1 MKMEKMEMRTSK
13 PYKTMKSILKIKTN
27 SFLETYKKNLF
38 SEAMWKV
45 EVEGF
50 PPFYMDGSSAGEVK
64 MALKKKLKKPKEIKS
79 IERIQKTDWKKNVL
93 GRISG
98 KDGKDDKDD
107 EETNESENQVKRWIK
122 EETLTDDLL
131 VDAIKNV
138 MKERIKNG

>member
-1 MKMEKMEMRTSK
+1 MTKMEMRTSK

-50 PPFYMDGSSAGEVK
+50 PPFYMDASSAGEVK
-64 MALKKKLKKPKEIKS
+64 MALKKKLKRPKEIKS
-79 IERIQKTDWKKNVL
+79 IERIQKTDWKKDVL

-98 KDGKDDKDD
+98 KDKDD

-131 VDAIKNV
+131 IDAIKNV

>member
-1 MKMEKMEMRTSK
+1 MEMKTSK
-13 PYKTMKSILKIKTN
+13 PYKTMKSILKVKTQ
-27 SFLETYKKNLF
+27 SFLDNYKKNLF

-50 PPFYMDGSSAGEVK
+50 PPFYMDGNSAGEVK
-64 MALKKKLKKPKEIKS
+64 MTLKKKLKKPKEIIS

-93 GRISG
+93 DRISG
-98 KDGKDDKDD
+98 KEID
-107 EETNESENQVKRWIK
+107 ESENQVTQWIK

-138 MKERIKNG
+138 MNERIKNG

>member
-1 MKMEKMEMRTSK
+1 MKTSK
-13 PYKTMKSILKIKTN
+13 PCKTMKSILKVKTQ
-27 SFLETYKKNLF
+27 SFLENYKKNLF

-50 PPFYMDGSSAGEVK
+50 PPFYMDATSAGEVK
-64 MALKKKLKKPKEIKS
+64 MILRKKLKKPKEIKS
-79 IERIQKTDWKKNVL
+79 IERIQKTGWKKDVL

-98 KDGKDDKDD
+98 KDKDDKDD
-107 EETNESENQVKRWIK
+107 KETNESDRQVKQWIK

-138 MKERIKNG
+138 MEERIKNG

>member
-1 MKMEKMEMRTSK
+1 MEMRTSK

-50 PPFYMDGSSAGEVK
+50 PPFYMDGNSAGEVK
-64 MALKKKLKKPKEIKS
+64 MNLKKKLKKPKEIIS
-79 IERIQKTDWKKNVL
+79 IERVQKSDWKKNVMD
-93 GRISG
+93 RIAG
-98 KDGKDDKDD
+98 KEID
-107 EETNESENQVKRWIK
+107 ESDNQVKQWIK
-122 EETLTDDLL
+122 EESLTDNLL
-131 VDAIKNV
+131 IDAIKNV

>member
-1 MKMEKMEMRTSK
+1 MEMRTSK

-27 SFLETYKKNLF
+27 SFLDNYKKNLF
-38 SEAMWKV
+38 TEAMWKV

-98 KDGKDDKDD
+98 KDKDD
-107 EETNESENQVKRWIK
+107 EETNESDKQVNQWIK
-122 EETLTDDLL
+122 EGTLTDDLL
-131 VDAIKNV
+131 VGAIKNV
-138 MKERIKNG
+138 MKERIKHG

>member
-1 MKMEKMEMRTSK
+1 MEMRTSK

-27 SFLETYKKNLF
+27 SFLDTYKKNLF

-50 PPFYMDGSSAGEVK
+50 PPFYMDASSAGEVK
-64 MALKKKLKKPKEIKS
+64 MALKKKLKRPKEIKS
-79 IERIQKTDWKKNVL
+79 IERVQKSDWKKNVMD
-93 GRISG
+93 RIAG
-98 KDGKDDKDD
+98 KEID
-107 EETNESENQVKRWIK
+107 ESEEQVKQWIK
-122 EETLTDDLL
+122 EDSLTDDLL

>member
-1 MKMEKMEMRTSK
+1 MTKMEMKISK

-27 SFLETYKKNLF
+27 SFLDTYKKNLF

-50 PPFYMDGSSAGEVK
+50 PPFYMDGNSAGEVK
-64 MALKKKLKKPKEIKS
+64 MALKKKLKKPKEIVS
-79 IERIQKTDWKKNVL
+79 IKRIQKTDWKKNVMD
-93 GRISG
+93 RISG
-98 KDGKDDKDD
+98 KEIPVD
-107 EETNESENQVKRWIK
+107 ESEEQVKQWIK

-131 VDAIKNV
+131 VDAIKNI

>member
-1 MKMEKMEMRTSK
+1 MRTSK

-79 IERIQKTDWKKNVL
+79 IERIQKTDWKKNVMD
-93 GRISG
+93 RISG
-98 KDGKDDKDD
+98 KEID
-107 EETNESENQVKRWIK
+107 ESDNQVKQWIK

>member
-1 MKMEKMEMRTSK
+1 MTKMEMRTSK
-13 PYKTMKSILKIKTN
+13 PYKTMKSILKVKTQ
-27 SFLETYKKNLF
+27 SFLDTYKKNLF

-79 IERIQKTDWKKNVL
+79 IERIQKTDWKKDVL

-98 KDGKDDKDD
+98 KNQ
-107 EETNESENQVKRWIK
+107 EEPVDESEVQVKQWIK
-122 EETLTDDLL
+122 EDSLTDDLL
-131 VDAIKNV
+131 IDAIKNV

>member
-1 MKMEKMEMRTSK
+1 MEMKTSK
-13 PYKTMKSILKIKTN
+13 PYKTMKSILKVKTQ
-27 SFLETYKKNLF
+27 SFLDTYKKNLF

-64 MALKKKLKKPKEIKS
+64 MALKKKLKKPKEIVS
-79 IERIQKTDWKKNVL
+79 IKRIQKTDWKKNVMD
-93 GRISG
+93 RISG
-98 KDGKDDKDD
+98 KEIPVD
-107 EETNESENQVKRWIK
+107 EDQQIKQWIK